1 MQCEGEALLFKRKE
15 DGRQSDAEPFP
26 FFRCI
31 PQSLSEKLPS
41 PREMRGVPAGS
52 ASVHKPREK
61 RERERERSSLSN
73 KSRTVQLFL
82 LFSEAWRAELPLGV
96 EARAW
101 RRHAESRSA
110 MRMQAVPG

>member
-1 MQCEGEALLFKRKE
+1 MQCESEALLFKRKE

-41 PREMRGVPAGS
+41 PREMRGVPAGA
-52 ASVHKPREK
+52 ASVHKPRE
-61 RERERERSSLSN
+61 ERERERSSLSN

-82 LFSEAWRAELPLGV
+82 FSEA
-96 EARAW
+96 
-101 RRHAESRSA
+101 
-110 MRMQAVPG
+110 